1 MPTNTIMFRLQ
12 QKHSRHPALARPP
25 KASPEQLIAQQSV
38 VRGLLGGL
46 AALLLMH
53 VAWAQSA
60 VLLDRVFP
68 WMTIIQG
75 AAIGFGVQRLGLGLD
90 WRFPLIAALLSFPAA
105 FSGNFVVAVSLTANA
120 SGSSMLEVMSGLTA
134 NSVGS
139 FFTETM
145 TGVDWIFAFC
155 SIAVATF
162 LAKRRLTRA
171 QSTAMIAWEQG
182 QERAGKDSG

>member
-1 MPTNTIMFRLQ
+1 MFRLQ
-12 QKHSRHPALARPP
+12 QKHSRHPGLAPLP
-25 KASPEQLIAQQSV
+25 KASPEQLIAAQSV

-46 AALLLMH
+46 AALVLLH

-68 WMTIIQG
+68 WMTIVQG
-75 AAIGFGVQRLGLGLD
+75 VAIGYGVQRLGLGLD

-105 FSGNFVVAVSLTANA
+105 LTGNFVVAVSLTANA
-120 SGSSMLEVMSGLTA
+120 SGSSTIDVLSGLTA
-134 NSVGS
+134 ASIHS
-139 FFTETM
+139 FFTETI

-162 LAKRRLTRA
+162 FAKRRLTRA
-171 QSTAMIAWEQG
+171 QSTALIAWQ
-182 QERAGKDSG
+182 QEHDEASTTPRP

>member
-162 LAKRRLTRA
+162 FAKRRLTRA
-171 QSTAMIAWEQG
+171 QSTAMIAWEQAH
-182 QERAGKDSG
+182 EHAGKDSG